1 MSKKNIEIDWRNIA
15 LDDNY
20 ERSLNIIEP
29 LSFSALL
36 LEIRCNIKEING
48 VTIREQF
55 AADLQQRVDEAW
67 EVFDANALNIERTA
81 QSERGQS

>member
-1 MSKKNIEIDWRNIA
+1 MSRKSIEIDWRNIA

-29 LSFSALL
+29 LSFSTLL
-36 LEIRCNIKEING
+36 LEIRCNIKEINCA
-48 VTIREQF
+48 TIRELF

-67 EVFDANALNIERTA
+67 EVFNANALNIEQTA
-81 QSERGQS
+81 QKERE

>member
-1 MSKKNIEIDWRNIA
+1 MGKNNIEINWSDIA

-29 LSFSALL
+29 LSFSTLL
-36 LEIRCNIKEING
+36 LEIRCNIKDINC

-55 AADLQQRVDEAW
+55 AADLQQRANEAW
-67 EVFDANALNIERTA
+67 EVFDANLINIEQTA
-81 QSERGQS
+81 KRERE